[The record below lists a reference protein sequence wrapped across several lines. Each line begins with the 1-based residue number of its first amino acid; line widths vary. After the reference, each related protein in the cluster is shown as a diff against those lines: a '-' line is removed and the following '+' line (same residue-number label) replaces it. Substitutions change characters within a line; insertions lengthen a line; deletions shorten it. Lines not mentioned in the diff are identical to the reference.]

1 MKKSALFR
9 GFVFLL
15 ALLIAL
21 CSVQVLFGL
30 GENSCYEHIRG
41 FLREER
47 NSLDAVYIGASDVHA
62 LWQPLFGWADY
73 GIAVWNYSIDALPIK
88 SIKYLC
94 TEVQKTQSDPL
105 FIISLSTFKKESLD
119 SIVPVHRTTNYLPL
133 SVNKLRLIDALTEDL
148 DCTLSEKLE
157 LYFPIIRFHSR
168 WNLQQPPLF
177 TDSGTLYKASSEFPE
192 FLYHVKDVHDSYET
206 CDTFGAVP
214 DTIHDVLSDLLDY
227 CDKENLSVL
236 FVKSPQ
242 AANYEQQEIMNSL
255 EKIVIERGY
264 PCFDV
269 LEEIQSTNLDFR
281 TDYYDRWHTN
291 IHGSLKFSSYLG
303 KYLVENYN
311 FKDKRGQDGWKSW
324 DDALARY
331 STFISPYVFP
341 FELDHSHR
349 FLSAIPKLYIPSVDS
364 EGIAVNW
371 ESIDHVDGYF
381 IYRKSNAVWSL
392 LDTVD
397 AETSAYVDRDIAP
410 STEYTYTVVP
420 YSKNGGET
428 LYGSFNVNGLSCQTG
443 GE

>member
-1 MKKSALFR
+1 MKKSAIFR

-15 ALLIAL
+15 ALLIAV
-21 CSVQVLFGL
+21 CSLQVLFGI
-30 GENSCYEHIRG
+30 GENHTYENIRG
-41 FLREER
+41 FLSEEK
-47 NSLDAVYIGASDVHA
+47 NSLDAVYIGASDVHYF
-62 LWQPLFGWADY
+62 WQPLFGWADF

-88 SIKYLC
+88 AIESLFI
-94 TEVQKTQSDPL
+94 EVQKTQSDPL

-148 DCTLSEKLE
+148 DITPSEKLE

-168 WNLQQPPLF
+168 WNLQQPRLF
-177 TDSGTLYKASSEFPE
+177 TDSGTLYKASSEVPE
-192 FLYHVKDVHDSYET
+192 FLYYAKDVHDSHET

-227 CDKENLSVL
+227 CDKENLNVL
-236 FVKSPQ
+236 FIKSPQ
-242 AANYEQQEIMNSL
+242 AADYEQQKIMNTL

-269 LEEIQSTNLDFR
+269 LEEIQNTNLDFR
-281 TDYYDRWHTN
+281 TDYFDRWHAN
-291 IHGSLKFSSYLG
+291 VHGSLKFCSYLG
-303 KYLVENYN
+303 NYLVENYG
-311 FKDKRGQDGWKSW
+311 FEDKRGQEGWESW
-324 DDALARY
+324 DEALERY
-331 STFISPYVFP
+331 SALISPYVLP
-341 FELDHSHR
+341 FELDHSPR

-371 ESIDHVDGYF
+371 ESIDDVDGYF
-381 IYRKSNAVWSL
+381 IYRKSNASWSL

-420 YSKNGGET
+420 YFKDGDET